1 MIFPLRTAPCAR
13 RLPHNHSRDLIPAL
27 ISSENLVSKESF
39 QDAAHANFFW
49 SDVKTIQLTGS
60 ACGCATGV
68 NIVRVTNKYR
78 GAILDSGDLMTSNQ
92 IEPAALEELRKLDS
106 CSVANAIEKFGVRL
120 RNSGFT
126 DSSVRCIFK
135 DFPPLVGYAATVRIR
150 TADPPM
156 EGDSYYYR
164 LDWLDHLLSIPAP
177 RVLVVEDMDPHP
189 GLGSFVGDVH
199 ANILRALGCAG
210 LVTNGAVRNVE
221 AVRALKFQMFAG
233 NLSVSHAFA
242 HVFDFGRPVRVGQMA
257 VRPGELVHGDRH
269 GAQTI
274 PIEIAQK
281 IPSVAQRMNG
291 EEREIIEFCQSGA
304 FTLEKLRSDVAAL
317 RIKRKNFKP

>member
-1 MIFPLRTAPCAR
+1 MVPEG
-13 RLPHNHSRDLIPAL
+13 
-27 ISSENLVSKESF
+27 SSC
-39 QDAAHANFFW
+39 HFFW
-49 SDVKTIQLTGS
+49 LDVETIWLTAG
-60 ACGCATGV
+60 ACGTAAGV
-68 NIVRVTNKYR
+68 NIVRVTNEYC
-78 GAILDSGDLMTSNQ
+78 GANFDPGDLMTSNQ

-126 DSSVRCIFK
+126 DSSVRCIFE
-135 DFPPLVGYAATVRIR
+135 DFPPLLGYAATVRIR

-156 EGDSYYYR
+156 EGDSYYYG

-233 NLSVSHAFA
+233 NLSVSHGFA
-242 HVFDFGRPVRVGQMA
+242 HVFDFGGPVRVGQMA

-317 RIKRKNFKP
+317 RIKRKNFNP